1 MLKLVVIR
9 HAESEW
15 NPIGR
20 YQGLLDP
27 DLTERGIEQAK
38 RLAQA
43 LRQENISVLFAS
55 PLKRTFKTA
64 KIIGETLGLEPIKED
79 RIIEINHGVWS
90 GMFVEEVKEKFPK
103 DFEMWLKEPH
113 KVKFPRGESLRD
125 VLDRVKDFLSDIL
138 QNYNEKTI
146 AIVSHTVPIRCL
158 YCAVLDIDLS
168 KFWSF
173 GCDNASYSVVYLD
186 NEGRNV
192 IQKLN
197 ITCHLGEL
205 YVEAHKAL

>member
-1 MLKLVVIR
+1 MLKLIVIR

-27 DLTERGIEQAK
+27 DLTDKGIQQAK
-38 RLAQA
+38 RLAKA
-43 LRQENISVLFAS
+43 LKKENISVLYTS

-64 KIIGETLGLEPIKED
+64 KIISEELGIEPIKEE
-79 RIIEINHGVWS
+79 RIIEIDHGIWS
-90 GMFVEEVKEKFPK
+90 GLLVEEVKKKFPK
-103 DFEMWLKEPH
+103 EFEMWLKEPH
-113 KVKFPRGESLRD
+113 KVKFPEGESLQD
-125 VLDRVKDFLSDIL
+125 VFRRVKNFLNDIL
-138 QNYNEKTI
+138 EKHNEKTV

-197 ITCHLGEL
+197 ITCHLGDL